1 MKFWQLIQKLKNNVL
16 KIFFFVIYPI
26 GCKQLLVCDANFTQI
41 ISLGLNFLIL
51 KLKRWEVASKSISIF
66 TLDEFIQRYDK
77 KCRDSV
83 TFTYF
88 LLSYWWDFMLISHS
102 LLSSYTFH
110 VGFLLIKFS
119 PLKFLLSS
127 AQHKT

>member
-83 TFTYF
+83 TFTSFPWNRLGKHFRSYQHVLPIGKISFSDKELMF
-88 LLSYWWDFMLISHS
+88 LAAFQEL
-102 LLSSYTFH
+102 TFRH
-110 VGFLLIKFS
+110 
-119 PLKFLLSS
+119 
-127 AQHKT
+127 